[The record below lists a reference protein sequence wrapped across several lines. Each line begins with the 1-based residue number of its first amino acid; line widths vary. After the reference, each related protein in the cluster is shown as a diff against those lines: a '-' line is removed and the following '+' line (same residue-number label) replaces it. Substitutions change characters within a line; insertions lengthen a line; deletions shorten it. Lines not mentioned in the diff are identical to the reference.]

1 MGAVSLETGLVWA
14 SGAWA
19 LAFPPSPLESPRIP
33 SNPFLRHSGW
43 NPAQRWGSPRDHLK
57 PRKAPVTTK
66 TAEIDAFLKDSLV
79 LKAIPHISN
88 ETLLFRAWQAFC
100 ANGVFGLPPEVGQP
114 KLPKD
119 PVVVLNMKRSPPC
132 EFSHAGASAPAA
144 SVVMRGLQSGR
155 ACGKPKV
162 FRHDIVP
169 RFNTSCHSPT
179 LSLRFFDSQTLRLS
193 DYDSSLEVRTFTM
206 RAV

>member
-1 MGAVSLETGLVWA
+1 MPAKADVEIFAGRLPRNLASFGLREGVCRLILGAVSLETGLVWA

-79 LKAIPHISN
+79 LKAISHVSS

-100 ANGVFGLPPEVGQP
+100 ANGVFGLPPEVG
-114 KLPKD
+114 
-119 PVVVLNMKRSPPC
+119 
-132 EFSHAGASAPAA
+132 
-144 SVVMRGLQSGR
+144 
-155 ACGKPKV
+155 
-162 FRHDIVP
+162 
-169 RFNTSCHSPT
+169 
-179 LSLRFFDSQTLRLS
+179 
-193 DYDSSLEVRTFTM
+193 
-206 RAV
+206 